1 ERVHDH
7 HARGVAGAIVRHGH
21 CVRQI
26 GAGRWAGRRRD
37 SVVHRQ
43 VRRHHAQD
51 HVIAGAANVA
61 DLEALPAQHDGGP
74 FRQSRERPDD
84 SVAPVVVDDR
94 EACTVWRRETQ
105 GAAQGG
111 AAQVHAPGH
120 VELVVAGAG
129 RRPVELDDKTGA
141 AAAPIHIAA
150 RKNPYSHPG
159 GNRPARARRGDGSH
173 RARAA
178 LPNVIAPDHVFV
190 LATWRSAPPPAMP
203 VPFSVTGS
211 ATTSPLPSSCSA
223 APPATVVAP
232 AVAPRAVLF
241 CTSSTPALTVVAPLY
256 VLAPDNV
263 SVPVPVLV
271 SATVPLPF

>member
-1 ERVHDH
+1 MLLALRVT
-7 HARGVAGAIVRHGH
+7 VPVPSLVRPP
-21 CVRQI
+21 VPLI
-26 GAGRWAGRRRD
+26 T
-37 SVVHRQ
+37 VVLT
-43 VRRHHAQD
+43 V
-51 HVIAGAANVA
+51 V
-61 DLEALPAQHDGGP
+61 LPAP
-74 FRQSRERPDD
+74 PTVNRKPPLVMPPDTV
-84 SVAPVVVDDR
+84 SV
-94 EACTVWRRETQ
+94 
-105 GAAQGG
+105 
-111 AAQVHAPGH
+111 
-120 VELVVAGAG
+120 
-129 RRPVELDDKTGA
+129 
-141 AAAPIHIAA
+141 
-150 RKNPYSHPG
+150 
-159 GNRPARARRGDGSH
+159 PASAFT
-173 RARAA
+173 RAA